1 MDDICQI
8 IRKQYPI
15 NYSVLPNGGR
25 SLSIS
30 YEDHLPGQTKAS
42 VQSTLDRFMLPVC
55 SDGAELNVEVC
66 MSLCPGTKEDC
77 LTLRGDDFCFYYPD
91 GDPALTLAWTLY
103 GLTQELPC
111 LSLPYPKK
119 LLAVMY
125 SAEQQGLAAS
135 LLATVQYWENSASAN
150 ALAAVLTAV
159 LREDADTVFP
169 HAPLFGAR
177 PLTEEGWQLMQQSR
191 YLFAKKREWEIQ
203 SLVNA
208 LYGQGSYLK
217 ELDAFCRALNN
228 NDYFQQTL
236 SETFEELMKELY
248 ARPLADVEFR
258 LNEAVAIRREELD
271 REETQARKAVKAELS
286 AKAIV
291 RRVEPSNIFERL
303 DNESDKLARVQIEK
317 LLLGEI
323 QNKLSE
329 KLEQTL
335 PAAQKGVWSWHR
347 SLQDFCQINPAENR
361 MMIGWDWFSSPQ
373 TQPLLCGITNWNPQ
387 MLRTLQVNAGTWGHY
402 VTNAW
407 FCAPHIRELCS
418 IAPDITWPVR
428 MTGTPM
434 VALMEDIVEV

>member
-77 LTLRGDDFCFYYPD
+77 LTLRGDDFCFY
-91 GDPALTLAWTLY
+91 
-103 GLTQELPC
+103 
-111 LSLPYPKK
+111 
-119 LLAVMY
+119 Y

-258 LNEAVAIRREELD
+258 LNEAVAIRRGELD